1 MSNFEGNGKSLTQR
15 ELYTFSGFSLDV
27 SSGLLTHSGAVVR
40 LSPRVYQVL
49 AYLVASRER
58 IVSKD
63 EIFSAVWQDTF
74 VEDNALSYT
83 ISQLR
88 KTLAAYEPDTVF
100 VETVPRRGFR
110 FVAKVNEV
118 QTAIGR
124 ADTGT
129 EILLERRTVSEEWI
143 EESEFEDPMPIGRNE
158 LALAGRAGMTRNK
171 ILGIAL
177 LGLLSIFAVGA
188 GWYLTVTKTSNAE
201 KTIAVLPL
209 KDLSGANV
217 DNSLTLGLT
226 YALILQLGRSE
237 GLIVRS
243 LNSTLT
249 AADGAAD
256 PLEIGRKLE
265 ADAVVEW
272 NLQPSD
278 GQNRISARLINVAD
292 GRQLWQQSFVY
303 SESDLFVIQD
313 SIADLTA
320 RALIAHVSASE
331 NARLHEKMTENGE
344 AYEAYLRGRYHWNRR
359 NLDGFQKALAYFEQ
373 AVTLDPRF
381 AEAHAGIADVHL
393 GLYDYGYKPA
403 TRSIPEARA
412 AVERALTLKPMLS
425 EAFSA
430 RASIAFLHDRDWA
443 ATEADFVRAIELSP
457 RDATPRLRFGWMLSV
472 AGRTEEGLVQL
483 RKAEEL
489 DPTSRIGQTNI
500 AYNLMLSGD
509 VDKAEEILDAV
520 ARTAPDFSLP
530 HWYLGTIHALK
541 GDEDSA
547 LNEYF
552 RAFAIDE
559 GSSELAN
566 AIQTKLSA
574 GDRESG
580 LREWREALE
589 SRYAEKYFPP
599 SNIALVAAFAK
610 DRENTMKWLR
620 ESLKVRDPWLLQIL
634 HDPEYRF
641 LAGEPEF
648 DTILSDLRSDISK

>member
-15 ELYTFSGFSLDV
+15 ESYTFSGFSLDV

-40 LSPRVYQVL
+40 LAPRVYQVL
-49 AYLVASRER
+49 AYLVANRER

-83 ISQLR
+83 VSQLR
-88 KTLAAYEPDTVF
+88 KSLSALEPDTVF
-100 VETVPRRGFR
+100 IETVPRRGFR
-110 FVAKVNEV
+110 FVAEVKQNE
-118 QTAIGR
+118 TALGR
-124 ADTGT
+124 PNQFA
-129 EILLERRTVSEEWI
+129 EVVLERRTVSEEWI
-143 EESEFEDPMPIGRNE
+143 EESDDAGAMIDP
-158 LALAGRAGMTRNK
+158 GRALPARTYHPLRK
-171 ILGIAL
+171 PLSVAL
-177 LGLLSIFAVGA
+177 LFLLAVFVAGA
-188 GWYLTVTKTSNAE
+188 GWYFTRPQPE
-201 KTIAVLPL
+201 KDQRTIAVMPL

-226 YALILQLGRSE
+226 DALIRQLGRAE
-237 GLIVRS
+237 GLVVRP
-243 LNSTLT
+243 LGSTLT
-249 AADGAAD
+249 AAEGESD
-256 PLEIGRKLE
+256 PIAIGRKLGV
-265 ADAVVEW
+265 DAIVDW
-272 NLQPSD
+272 KLQPSD
-278 GQNRISARLINVAD
+278 GENRISAQLLNVAD
-292 GRQLWQQSFVY
+292 GKQLWEQSFVF
-303 SESDLFVIQD
+303 SGNDLFSIQD
-313 SIADLTA
+313 SVADLTA
-320 RALIAHVSASE
+320 RALIAHVSDE
-331 NARLHEKMTENGE
+331 QFARLHEKMTANSE
-344 AYEAYLRGRYHWNRR
+344 AYQAYLRGRYHWSRR

-373 AVTLDPRF
+373 AVSLDPRF

-393 GLYDYGYKPA
+393 GFYDYGYQSA
-403 TRSIPEARA
+403 TSSVPEARA
-412 AVERALTLKPMLS
+412 AVERALSLKPMLS
-425 EAFSA
+425 EAYSA

-483 RKAEEL
+483 RKAAEL
-489 DPTSRIGQTNI
+489 DPTSRIGQANI

-509 VDKAEEILDAV
+509 LQQAESVLLNVI
-520 ARTAPDFSLP
+520 RTAPDFSLP
-530 HWYLGTIHALK
+530 HWYLGTIYFLRNDIEA
-541 GDEDSA
+541 S

-552 RAFAIDE
+552 KAFALDE
-559 GSSELAN
+559 GNSELVD
-566 AIQTKLSA
+566 AIRAKFDSGQ
-574 GDRESG
+574 REAG

-641 LAGEPEF
+641 LAGDPEF
-648 DTILSDLRSDISK
+648 DAIINELRSGISK

>member
-1 MSNFEGNGKSLTQR
+1 MSNLEGNGKSLTQR

-40 LSPRVYQVL
+40 LAPRVYQVL
-49 AYLVASRER
+49 AYLVTNRER

-110 FVAKVNEV
+110 FVAEV
-118 QTAIGR
+118 KEIETALSPPSQF
-124 ADTGT
+124 A
-129 EILLERRTVSEEWI
+129 EVVLERRTVSEEWI
-143 EESEFEDPMPIGRNE
+143 EESDDAGAMIDP
-158 LALAGRAGMTRNK
+158 GRALPARTYHPLRK
-171 ILGIAL
+171 PLGVTLLFL
-177 LGLLSIFAVGA
+177 LGVFVAGA
-188 GWYLTVTKTSNAE
+188 GWYFTRQQPAKDQR
-201 KTIAVLPL
+201 TIAVMPL

-226 YALILQLGRSE
+226 DALIRQLGRAD
-237 GLIVRS
+237 GLVVRP
-243 LNSTLT
+243 LGSTLT
-249 AADGAAD
+249 AAEGESDSFA
-256 PLEIGRKLE
+256 IGRKLE
-265 ADAVVEW
+265 VDAIVDW
-272 NLQPSD
+272 KLQPSD
-278 GQNRISARLINVAD
+278 GENRISAQLLNVAD
-292 GRQLWQQSFVY
+292 GKQLWEQSFVF
-303 SESDLFVIQD
+303 SGNDLFSIQD
-313 SIADLTA
+313 SVADLTA
-320 RALIAHVSASE
+320 RALVAHVSE
-331 NARLHEKMTENGE
+331 EQFARLHEKMTANSE
-344 AYEAYLRGRYHWNRR
+344 AYQAYLRGRYHWSRR

-373 AVTLDPRF
+373 AVSLDPRF

-403 TRSIPEARA
+403 TRSVPEARA
-412 AVERALTLKPMLS
+412 AVERALALKPMLS

-443 ATEADFVRAIELSP
+443 ATEADFLRAIELSP

-500 AYNLMLSGD
+500 AYNRMLSGD
-509 VDKAEEILDAV
+509 LQQAESVLLNVI
-520 ARTAPDFSLP
+520 RTAPDFSLP
-530 HWYLGTIHALK
+530 HWYLGTIYFLRNDVEA
-541 GDEDSA
+541 SM
-547 LNEYF
+547 NEYF
-552 RAFAIDE
+552 TAFAIDE
-559 GSSELAN
+559 GNSELVDAVR
-566 AIQTKLSA
+566 AKFDSGQRDA
-574 GDRESG
+574 G

-610 DRENTMKWLR
+610 DQEKTMKWLR
-620 ESLKVRDPWLLQIL
+620 ASLKVRDPWLLQIL

-641 LAGEPEF
+641 LAGDQEF
-648 DTILSDLRSDISK
+648 DALINELRSGISK

>member
-40 LSPRVYQVL
+40 LAPRVYQVL
-49 AYLVASRER
+49 AYLVANRER

-83 ISQLR
+83 VSQLR
-88 KTLAAYEPDTVF
+88 KSLSALEPDTVF
-100 VETVPRRGFR
+100 IETVPRRGFR
-110 FVAKVNEV
+110 FVAEVKQNE
-118 QTAIGR
+118 TALGR
-124 ADTGT
+124 PNQFA
-129 EILLERRTVSEEWI
+129 EVVLERRTVSEEWI
-143 EESEFEDPMPIGRNE
+143 EESDDAGAMIDP
-158 LALAGRAGMTRNK
+158 GRALPARTYHPLRK
-171 ILGIAL
+171 PLSVAL
-177 LGLLSIFAVGA
+177 LFLLAVFVAGA
-188 GWYLTVTKTSNAE
+188 GWYFTRPQPE
-201 KTIAVLPL
+201 KDQRTIAVMPL

-226 YALILQLGRSE
+226 DALIRQLGRAE
-237 GLIVRS
+237 GLVVRP
-243 LNSTLT
+243 LGSTLT
-249 AADGAAD
+249 AAEGESD
-256 PLEIGRKLE
+256 PFAIGRKLGV
-265 ADAVVEW
+265 DAIVDW
-272 NLQPSD
+272 KLQPSD
-278 GQNRISARLINVAD
+278 GENRISAQLLNVAD
-292 GRQLWQQSFVY
+292 GKQLWEQSFVF
-303 SESDLFVIQD
+303 SGNDLFSIQD
-313 SIADLTA
+313 SVADLTA
-320 RALIAHVSASE
+320 RALIAHVSDE
-331 NARLHEKMTENGE
+331 QFARLHEKMTANSE
-344 AYEAYLRGRYHWNRR
+344 AYQAYLRGRYHWSRR

-373 AVTLDPRF
+373 AVSLDPRF

-393 GLYDYGYKPA
+393 GFYDYGYQSA
-403 TRSIPEARA
+403 TSSVPEARA
-412 AVERALTLKPMLS
+412 AVERALSLKPMLS
-425 EAFSA
+425 EAYSA

-483 RKAEEL
+483 RKAAEL
-489 DPTSRIGQTNI
+489 DPTSRIGQANI

-509 VDKAEEILDAV
+509 LQQAESVLLNVI
-520 ARTAPDFSLP
+520 RTAPDFSLP
-530 HWYLGTIHALK
+530 HWYLGTIYFLRNDIEA
-541 GDEDSA
+541 S

-552 RAFAIDE
+552 KAFALDE
-559 GSSELAN
+559 GNSELVD
-566 AIQTKLSA
+566 AIRAKFDSGQ
-574 GDRESG
+574 REAG

-641 LAGEPEF
+641 LAGDPEF
-648 DTILSDLRSDISK
+648 DAIINELRSGISK

>member
-1 MSNFEGNGKSLTQR
+1 MSNLEGNGKSLTQR

-40 LSPRVYQVL
+40 LAPRVYQVL
-49 AYLVASRER
+49 AYLVTNRER

-110 FVAKVNEV
+110 FVAEV
-118 QTAIGR
+118 KESETALSR
-124 ADTGT
+124 PNQFA
-129 EILLERRTVSEEWI
+129 EVVLERRTVSEEWI
-143 EESEFEDPMPIGRNE
+143 EESDDAGAMIDP
-158 LALAGRAGMTRNK
+158 GRALPARTYHPFRK
-171 ILGIAL
+171 PLSVAL
-177 LGLLSIFAVGA
+177 LFLLAVFVAGA
-188 GWYLTVTKTSNAE
+188 GWYFTRPQPLNNQR
-201 KTIAVLPL
+201 TIAVMPL

-226 YALILQLGRSE
+226 DALIRQLGRAE
-237 GLIVRS
+237 GLVVRP
-243 LNSTLT
+243 LGSTLT
-249 AADGAAD
+249 AAEGESDSFA
-256 PLEIGRKLE
+256 IGRKLGV
-265 ADAVVEW
+265 DAIVDW
-272 NLQPSD
+272 KLQPSD
-278 GQNRISARLINVAD
+278 GENRISAQLLNVAD
-292 GRQLWQQSFVY
+292 GKQLWEQSFVF
-303 SESDLFVIQD
+303 SGNDLFSIQD
-313 SIADLTA
+313 SVADLTA
-320 RALIAHVSASE
+320 RALVAHVSDE
-331 NARLHEKMTENGE
+331 QFARLHEKMTANSE
-344 AYEAYLRGRYHWNRR
+344 AYQAYLRGRYHWSRR

-373 AVTLDPRF
+373 AVSLDPRF

-393 GLYDYGYKPA
+393 GFYDYGYKPA
-403 TRSIPEARA
+403 TTSVPEARA
-412 AVERALTLKPMLS
+412 AVERALALKPTLS

-443 ATEADFVRAIELSP
+443 ATEADFARAIELSP

-509 VDKAEEILDAV
+509 LQQAESVLLNVI
-520 ARTAPDFSLP
+520 RTAPDFSLP
-530 HWYLGTIHALK
+530 HWYLGTIYFLRNDVEA
-541 GDEDSA
+541 SM
-547 LNEYF
+547 NEYF
-552 RAFAIDE
+552 TAFAIDE
-559 GSSELAN
+559 GNSELVDAVR
-566 AIQTKLSA
+566 AKFDSGQRDA
-574 GDRESG
+574 G

-641 LAGEPEF
+641 LAGDQEF
-648 DTILSDLRSDISK
+648 DALINELRSGISK

>member
-1 MSNFEGNGKSLTQR
+1 MSNLEGNGKSLTQR

-40 LSPRVYQVL
+40 LAPRVYQVL
-49 AYLVASRER
+49 AYLVANRER

-63 EIFSAVWQDTF
+63 EIFTAVWQDTF

-83 ISQLR
+83 ISQIR

-110 FVAKVNEV
+110 FVADVKQSETALSRPNQFAEV
-118 QTAIGR
+118 V
-124 ADTGT
+124 
-129 EILLERRTVSEEWI
+129 LERRTVSEEWI
-143 EESEFEDPMPIGRNE
+143 EESDDAGAMIDP
-158 LALAGRAGMTRNK
+158 GRALPARTYHPLRK
-171 ILGIAL
+171 PLSVAL
-177 LGLLSIFAVGA
+177 LFLLAVFVAGA
-188 GWYLTVTKTSNAE
+188 GWYFTRQQPAKDHR
-201 KTIAVLPL
+201 TIAVMPL

-226 YALILQLGRSE
+226 DALIRQLGRAE
-237 GLIVRS
+237 GLVVRP
-243 LNSTLT
+243 LGSTLT
-249 AADGAAD
+249 AAEGESD
-256 PLEIGRKLE
+256 PFAIGRKLGV
-265 ADAVVEW
+265 DAIVDW
-272 NLQPSD
+272 KLQPSD
-278 GQNRISARLINVAD
+278 GENRISAQLLNVAD
-292 GRQLWQQSFVY
+292 GKQLWEQSFVF
-303 SESDLFVIQD
+303 SGNDLFSIQD
-313 SIADLTA
+313 SVADLTA
-320 RALIAHVSASE
+320 RALVAHVSDE
-331 NARLHEKMTENGE
+331 QFARLHEKLTANSE
-344 AYEAYLRGRYHWNRR
+344 AYQAYLRGRYHWSRR

-373 AVTLDPRF
+373 AVSLDPRF

-403 TRSIPEARA
+403 TRSVPEARA
-412 AVERALTLKPMLS
+412 AVERALALKPMLS
-425 EAFSA
+425 EAFST

-500 AYNLMLSGD
+500 AYNLMLAGD
-509 VDKAEEILDAV
+509 LQQAESVLLNVI
-520 ARTAPDFSLP
+520 RTAPDFSLP
-530 HWYLGTIHALK
+530 HWYLGTIYFLRNDLDA
-541 GDEDSA
+541 SIS
-547 LNEYF
+547 EYF
-552 RAFAIDE
+552 KAFAIDE
-559 GSSELAN
+559 GNSELVDAVR
-566 AIQTKLSA
+566 AKFDSGQRDA
-574 GDRESG
+574 G

-589 SRYAEKYFPP
+589 RRYAEKYFPP

-620 ESLKVRDPWLLQIL
+620 ESLEVRDPWLLQIL

-641 LAGEPEF
+641 LAGDQEF
-648 DTILSDLRSDISK
+648 DALINELRSGISK